1 VPALPRSRARASR
14 HVLDGGPLAAEAA
27 GWSEGEF
34 VTPADQLITFEKVE
48 VIQRSDLGFRCR
60 VGARVVWVGSLQWQP
75 GSEVDIG
82 GRRLVL
88 RRADAAELG
97 LIDWKPAA

>member
-1 VPALPRSRARASR
+1 MPTLPQGRARDSR
-14 HVLDGGPLAAEAA
+14 DVLDGRPLTPEAA
-27 GWSEGEF
+27 GRREGEF
-34 VTPADQLITFEKVE
+34 VTPSDQLVTFENVE
-48 VIQRSDLGFRCR
+48 VTQRSDLGCRYR
-60 VGARVVWVGSLQWQP
+60 VGARVIWVGSPQWQP

>member
-1 VPALPRSRARASR
+1 MT
-14 HVLDGGPLAAEAA
+14 LAAIPE
-27 GWSEGEF
+27 
-34 VTPADQLITFEKVE
+34 QLITFENVE

-75 GSEVDIG
+75 GSEANIG

-88 RRADAAELG
+88 RRADAEELG